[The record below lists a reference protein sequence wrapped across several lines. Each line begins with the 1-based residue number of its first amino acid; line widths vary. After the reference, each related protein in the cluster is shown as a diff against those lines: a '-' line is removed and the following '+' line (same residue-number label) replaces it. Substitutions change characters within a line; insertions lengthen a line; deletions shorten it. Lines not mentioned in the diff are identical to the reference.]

1 MKRFTQAA
9 PFDPSITQEVRNA
22 LHDAGRG
29 DLADGM
35 LLDGMRDIEKMVR
48 TGLKDHER
56 RIKILEDAERERL
69 TETGVTRL
77 IEARQGN
84 TLKEWVTW
92 TVRKVLPWLVA
103 AIGALLG
110 LRGVIH

>member
-1 MKRFTQAA
+1 MRHY
-9 PFDPSITQEVRNA
+9 DPSITQEVRNA

-48 TGLKDHER
+48 SQHTDHENR
-56 RIKILEDAERERL
+56 LHLLEEANRDRL

-77 IEARQGN
+77 IEARSGN

-92 TVRKVLPWLVA
+92 SVRKVLPWLVA